1 MSSFSPA
8 SFTHALAD
16 LSGVAAAPLRDPALL
31 GGLLIAAAGA
41 LGVATVAP
49 PTIRQQPDES
59 VSGVL
64 LLDGCHI
71 ALHSVPSQGILM
83 LDVLAPVTRDVRKAI
98 EVFSRRLAPRAIAQE
113 ERERG

>member
-1 MSSFSPA
+1 MSSFSSA

-16 LSGVAAAPLRDPALL
+16 LSGVAPAPLRDPALL

>member
-1 MSSFSPA
+1 MQY
-8 SFTHALAD
+8 FTHALAD
-16 LSGVAAAPLRDPALL
+16 LSGVSPGALRDPELL

-41 LGVATVAP
+41 LGVGSAAP
-49 PTIRQQPDES
+49 PMIRQHSGDS

-71 ALHSVPSQGILM
+71 AVHSVPSQGVLM
-83 LDVLAPVTRDVRKAI
+83 LDVLAPESRDVRKAI

-113 ERERG
+113 ERARG

>member
-1 MSSFSPA
+1 MPT
-8 SFTHALAD
+8 FTHALCD
-16 LSGVAAAPLRDPALL
+16 FSGVAPGPLRDHTLL

-49 PTIRQQPDES
+49 PTIRQQPDDS

-71 ALHSVPSQGILM
+71 AVHSVPAAGTLM
-83 LDVLAPVTRDVRKAI
+83 LDVLAPSTRDVRKAI
-98 EVFSRRLAPRAIAQE
+98 EVFSRRLAPRSIVQE